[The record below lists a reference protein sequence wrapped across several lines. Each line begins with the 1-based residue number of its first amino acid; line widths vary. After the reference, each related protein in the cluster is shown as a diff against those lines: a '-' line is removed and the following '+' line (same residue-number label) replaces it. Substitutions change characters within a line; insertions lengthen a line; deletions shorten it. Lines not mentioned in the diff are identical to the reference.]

1 VPATKP
7 APRYVLSPPSG
18 AHDWWEINDMQKQYA
33 VVTVQKDFP
42 CAEAIAK
49 AAFKGVEGK

>member
-1 VPATKP
+1 
-7 APRYVLSPPSG
+7 VLSPPSG

-33 VVTVQKDFP
+33 VVSVQKDFP
-42 CAEAIAK
+42 GAEVIAK